1 MPDAGRT
8 HGPPATKKQ
17 AAVTTGQPK
26 HSGIPRAMVLAA
38 ASYSPRGAG
47 LVSPRHL
54 PVITGKLDPSVGGS
68 GPYDLAVRA
77 RAARLAT
84 QVRPPHPALHVR
96 DDAYA
101 PLHKCG
107 TAR

>member
-26 HSGIPRAMVLAA
+26 HSGIPCAMVYGLLRTLPGVPGLLATVT
-38 ASYSPRGAG
+38 REFVHG
-47 LVSPRHL
+47 
-54 PVITGKLDPSVGGS
+54 LDPSVGGS

-77 RAARLAT
+77 HLARLAR
-84 QVRPPHPALHVR
+84 QARPSHPALHVR

-101 PLHKCG
+101 PLHERE